1 MPGMAPPQKADID
14 EAVLFRCLAF
24 HVEGGNIDGR
34 REAVQRHV
42 DDRGD
47 AARRGRPGGAGK
59 ALPFGAAGVV
69 DVHVGVHQA
78 GQEDLIKSQ
87 PHYPIGREISP
98 EIADSGNPSAAIGN
112 RARHLALDGD
122 RPRGVQHEVVL
133 LGHDEPT
140 RCSAAMRPASCSSS
154 GAAFVIDRCMSG
166 SRSFKL

>member
-1 MPGMAPPQKADID
+1 M
-14 EAVLFRCLAF
+14 
-24 HVEGGNIDGR
+24 
-34 REAVQRHV
+34 
-42 DDRGD
+42 
-47 AARRGRPGGAGK
+47 
-59 ALPFGAAGVV
+59 
-69 DVHVGVHQA
+69 HVGVHQA

-87 PHYPIGREISP
+87 PHYPIGSEISP

-112 RARHLALDGD
+112 RARHLALDGDRPRGVQHEVVLLALDGD